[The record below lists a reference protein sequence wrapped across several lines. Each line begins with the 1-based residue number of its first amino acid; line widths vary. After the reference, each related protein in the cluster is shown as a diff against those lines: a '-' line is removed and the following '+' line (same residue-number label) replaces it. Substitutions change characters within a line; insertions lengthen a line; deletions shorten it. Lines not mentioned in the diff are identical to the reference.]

1 MDIIK
6 FLFGRKSNTQS
17 LLESID
23 NRDTIINQELEKIK
37 NENRELKKRL
47 KEIGKE
53 MDNQIT
59 ELSKPCAI
67 TPKNINNASPVS
79 GNITD
84 ISEAYNR
91 SANTERLT
99 YKQKLEMIKLVH
111 QKGTIKD

>member
-1 MDIIK
+1 MIKKIISRLLNKASESMVEVQLMD
-6 FLFGRKSNTQS
+6 RKS
-17 LLESID
+17 E
-23 NRDTIINQELEKIK
+23 
-37 NENRELKKRL
+37 NENLKLEIKELKKRL

-53 MDNQIT
+53 IDNQIS

>member
-1 MDIIK
+1 MD
-6 FLFGRKSNTQS
+6 NT
-17 LLESID
+17 
-23 NRDTIINQELEKIK
+23 NQELEKIK

-53 MDNQIT
+53 IDSQLS

-67 TPKNINNASPVS
+67 TPKNINNASPES

-91 SANTERLT
+91 SANTARLL
-99 YKQKLEMIKLVH
+99 YKQQLEMIKLV
-111 QKGTIKD
+111 QEKGTIKEQ